1 MILINKTVLINP
13 AYDYPVTKRKEAFR
27 WNRAWPPLDI
37 ANSAALLE
45 KNGFE
50 VSIIDANADRL
61 TPRDVAQRAKQFDKI
76 FITSGSLDRW
86 QCPHLDIRTFL
97 ETVKA
102 IKDRDSEIYVMGPH
116 GTFRPKEILS
126 MTKVNGIIVGEPELA
141 ILDICKN
148 KNSKEIR
155 GLYFVKSRKT
165 FFKPRK
171 KFLDLNSL
179 PIPSFHLLPMEKYFY
194 EILGDHFT
202 LFEASRG
209 CPFSC
214 TFCASSQMYGKYYR
228 IKKAEN
234 LIREIEYAIENFGVK
249 TAYFMDLEF
258 TLNNKINRE
267 NVKKICNILI
277 EKKFDFKWCCQTRV
291 DSIDYELL
299 KKMKLAGCELIHF
312 GVESGSERILKS
324 IDKKVTLNQIENSI
338 RITKKVGIKT
348 VCFFIFGLPNET
360 VEDMMRT
367 IKFAKRINPT
377 FASFNIATPYPNTA
391 FYENV
396 KEELSDLFPAYYDG
410 ILKIDDLKKLTNHAL
425 KQFYLRPLY
434 LLQKI
439 VSENPND
446 LKKQFKLFMNLLK

>member
-1 MILINKTVLINP
+1 LINEIVLINP

-27 WNRAWPPLDI
+27 WNRTWPPLDL

-45 KNGFE
+45 KHGFE

-61 TPRDVAQRAKQFDKI
+61 APRDVTQKIKNFDKI

-102 IKDRDSEIYVMGPH
+102 IKETGSEIYVMGPH
-116 GTFRPKEILS
+116 GTFRPKEILK
-126 MTKVNGIIVGEPELA
+126 MTKVNHIIVGEPELT
-141 ILDICKN
+141 ILDICKS
-148 KNSKEIR
+148 KNPEKIQ
-155 GLYFVKSRKT
+155 GLYFIKNRKT

-179 PIPSFHLLPMEKYFY
+179 PIPSFNLLPMGKYFY
-194 EILGDHFT
+194 EILGDHFN

-209 CPFSC
+209 CPYSC
-214 TFCASSQMYGKYYR
+214 TFCAANQMYGKSYR

-234 LIREIEYAIENFGVK
+234 LIKEIEYSIENFGVK
-249 TAYFMDLEF
+249 AAYFIDLEF
-258 TLNNKINRE
+258 TLNNRLNRE
-267 NVKKICNILI
+267 NVEKICNILI
-277 EKKFDFKWCCQTRV
+277 EKKLDFKWCCQTRA
-291 DSIDYELL
+291 DSIDCGLL

-324 IDKKVTLNQIENSI
+324 IDKKITLSRIENAI
-338 RITKKVGIKT
+338 KMTKKIGIKT
-348 VCFFIFGLPNET
+348 ACFFIFGLPDET

-367 IKFAKRINPT
+367 VKFAKRINPT
-377 FASFNIATPYPNTA
+377 FASFNIATPYPNTV
-391 FYENV
+391 FYEKV
-396 KEELSDLFPAYYDG
+396 KEEISELFPAYYDG
-410 ILKIDDLKKLTNHAL
+410 ILKVGDLKKLTNHAL

-439 VSENPND
+439 ISENPKD
-446 LKKQFKLFMNLLK
+446 LKKQFDLFRKFLK